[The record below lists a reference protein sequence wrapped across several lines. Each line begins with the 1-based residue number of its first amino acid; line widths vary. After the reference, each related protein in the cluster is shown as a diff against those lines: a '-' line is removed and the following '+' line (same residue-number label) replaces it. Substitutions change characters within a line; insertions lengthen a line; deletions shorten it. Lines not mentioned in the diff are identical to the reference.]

1 MQIPQMLSQVLK
13 SQNPMQMISNL
24 VGGNP
29 QYINM
34 YNQMQNMSKEQQAQ
48 KLADLCNQKG
58 ITLDQLKNVLGR

>member
-1 MQIPQMLSQVLK
+1 MLSQVLK

-34 YNQMQNMSKEQQAQ
+34 FSQMQNMSKEQQAQ
-48 KLADLCNQKG
+48 ELADLCNEKG
-58 ITLDQLKNVLGR
+58 ITLDQLKSILKL